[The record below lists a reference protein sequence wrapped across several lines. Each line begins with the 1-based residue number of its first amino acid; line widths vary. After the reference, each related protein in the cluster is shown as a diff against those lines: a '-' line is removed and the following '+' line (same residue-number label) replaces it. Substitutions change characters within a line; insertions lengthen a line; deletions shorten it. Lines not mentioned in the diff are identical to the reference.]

1 MTISAD
7 FWELPQPQLTSSI
20 TDKIE
25 KNFYLRCPPEKRP
38 WFMRESD
45 MNVSLTISGTSSS
58 VSSSP
63 NKHAEAGDVQNQK
76 HEYKPDTEKVCG
88 SRVPNYRHEF
98 VISSA

>member
-38 WFMRESD
+38 RFMRESD
-45 MNVSLTISGTSSS
+45 MNVSPIISRT
-58 VSSSP
+58 
-63 NKHAEAGDVQNQK
+63 AGDVQNEKQ
-76 HEYKPDTEKVCG
+76 EYELDTEKVCG
-88 SRVPNYRHEF
+88 SVANYRHEF
-98 VISSA
+98 VIGSA